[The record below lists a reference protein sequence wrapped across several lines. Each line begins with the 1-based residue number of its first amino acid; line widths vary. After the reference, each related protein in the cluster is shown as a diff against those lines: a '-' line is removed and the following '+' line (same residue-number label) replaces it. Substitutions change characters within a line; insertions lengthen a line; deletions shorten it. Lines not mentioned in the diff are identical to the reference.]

1 MTETL
6 PTARLNLQPWRY
18 LHDLAQAMQAVGH
31 EPFVV
36 TSTRELARWDGI
48 PVEHHPIPGDFRT
61 GDGIRRILQSRQA
74 DSGLCRMTATIFFR
88 RARGQRRAFDGRLA
102 GVFLRPLHDG
112 SDLARRFL
120 DPTLASEI
128 RLDVHHAGLYV
139 SRRLGT
145 WPESTSNFD
154 EFVFLW
160 ESDRLCAVSAGLP
173 ERICSLV
180 RHPFDPFFRQA
191 DSSGLGPRLADRIEP
206 STRRVIFAGP
216 PEATRGVQDALR
228 LPSALRSNEPTQ
240 LLVFLREPRIP
251 EPIVSKM
258 RSGRHTTYVVRG
270 LISRQ
275 ELRSA
280 YQASQVAVFPYRFVR
295 TALPL
300 VILEAVASGI
310 PVVTTRV
317 HPIRELEGRTGL
329 VFASPR
335 DPPGLAS
342 AVESVFDEGQQE
354 AIQRRN
360 REWIQTTPDW
370 PLVAARLV
378 SILRRNPS

>member
-1 MTETL
+1 MRRSPEVPSAGPSGMMRRSGRAPAKSMSSRIQRASHACT
-6 PTARLNLQPWRY
+6 
-18 LHDLAQAMQAVGH
+18 VGPAH
-31 EPFVV
+31 M
-36 TSTRELARWDGI
+36 I
-48 PVEHHPIPGDFRT
+48 PN
-61 GDGIRRILQSRQA
+61 RRGRS
-74 DSGLCRMTATIFFR
+74 SGLTRYHPARTPHPSFDRLRMRDCLVADIIFPW
-88 RARGQRRAFDGRLA
+88 A
-102 GVFLRPLHDG
+102 GLWVAGRPLHDG
-112 SDLARRFL
+112 ADLARRFL

-145 WPESTSNFD
+145 WPESMSNFD

-251 EPIVSKM
+251 EPIVSK
-258 RSGRHTTYVVRG
+258 
-270 LISRQ
+270 
-275 ELRSA
+275 
-280 YQASQVAVFPYRFVR
+280 
-295 TALPL
+295 
-300 VILEAVASGI
+300 
-310 PVVTTRV
+310 
-317 HPIRELEGRTGL
+317 IR
-329 VFASPR
+329 
-335 DPPGLAS
+335 
-342 AVESVFDEGQQE
+342 
-354 AIQRRN
+354 
-360 REWIQTTPDW
+360 
-370 PLVAARLV
+370 
-378 SILRRNPS
+378 